1 MKTLIQDFWKLHGG
15 QLVRIAF
22 ILVMLNI
29 VIIIIDN
36 LKKHSKLKQTV
47 ARTFLFTLLKSLIIV
62 IGIFQIGNQFESF
75 QAISKAI
82 ILSSSL
88 LIAVIGFAFQKS
100 LEDLIAGMMISMF
113 HPFEIGDR
121 INLPE
126 KDMSGYIENITIRH
140 TVMRTF
146 KNARLIIPNSIMNKE
161 VLENANIVD
170 KTSSGFVDFMISYD
184 SDIEKAKR
192 IIATAINKHKGVLD
206 RRTEE
211 EKKNR
216 IPQTT
221 VYVNLLTENAVNLRA
236 SIWTKTID
244 TNFDICSEVRQEVL
258 KEFKKQGIEP
268 PKTLIKTKTN

>member
-47 ARTFLFTLLKSLIIV
+47 ARTFLFTLLKSIIIV

-192 IIATAINKHKGVLD
+192 IIATAINKHKGALD

-211 EKKNR
+211 EKKNK

-221 VYVNLLTENAVNLRA
+221 VYINLLTENSVNLRA

-268 PKTLIKTKTN
+268 PKTLINTKTN